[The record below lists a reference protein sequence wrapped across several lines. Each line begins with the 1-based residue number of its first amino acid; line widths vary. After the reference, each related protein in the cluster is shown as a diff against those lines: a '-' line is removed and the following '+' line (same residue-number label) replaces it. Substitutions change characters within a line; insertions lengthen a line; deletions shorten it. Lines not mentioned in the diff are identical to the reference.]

1 MTCSR
6 PSTTRNALSALSP
19 SSNSANTENSP
30 TLPDTV
36 RTLGEL
42 FRYARTV
49 LDDAALASPDADA
62 RALFAA
68 ATDAGPAD
76 IIFRGDEPYTDT
88 AGRARLA
95 QMLARRVAREPLQHI
110 LGTAP
115 MMSLELKVGP
125 GVFVPRPETE
135 LLAQWAI
142 DRAREL
148 VASDVVKHGDV
159 VKPKVVDL
167 CTGSGALALAIADA
181 VPEAQV
187 VAVELSAAARKWAEQ
202 NIAAYGDGRVRLLA
216 GDVTDRELIG
226 ADGALAQWVGQTDI
240 VVSNPPY
247 MPEATEVDPEV
258 RADPHDAV
266 FGGDDGLDVIRP
278 MMNLVDGLVRPG
290 GFVGIE
296 HDDSSGGDVSA
307 LLADTWH
314 YADVRVHQDFA
325 GRDRFTVARK
335 PGA

>member
-1 MTCSR
+1 M
-6 PSTTRNALSALSP
+6 SP
-19 SSNSANTENSP
+19 SKRSANTENSP

-49 LDDAALASPDADA
+49 LNDAALTSPDADA

-68 ATDAGPAD
+68 ATGAGPGD
-76 IIFRGDEPYTDT
+76 IIFRGDEPYTDS
-88 AGRARLA
+88 AGRARLVH
-95 QMLARRVAREPLQHI
+95 MLARRVAREPLQHI

-142 DRAREL
+142 ERAGEL
-148 VASDVVKHGDV
+148 VASDVVK
-159 VKPKVVDL
+159 PKIVDL

-181 VPEAQV
+181 LPEAQV

-216 GDVTDRELIG
+216 GDVTDCELIG
-226 ADGALAQWVGQTDI
+226 ADGALAQWAGQTDI

-247 MPEATEVDPEV
+247 VPEATEVAPEV

-307 LLADTWH
+307 LLADSWH